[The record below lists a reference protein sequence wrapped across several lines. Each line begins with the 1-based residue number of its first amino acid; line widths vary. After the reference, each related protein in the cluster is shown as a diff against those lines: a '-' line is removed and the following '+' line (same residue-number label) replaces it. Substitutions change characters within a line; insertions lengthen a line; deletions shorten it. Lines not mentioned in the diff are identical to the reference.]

1 MKKAIKILLLTDGL
15 VILAGAML
23 GPLYAV
29 FVERS
34 VGGDLLT
41 AGSSWGVFSIVTG
54 LVILLIGKTED
65 HLKETELAIAAGYLI
80 ISFGFLGYLFVD
92 TVWKLFIIQII
103 LGIGEAISL
112 PAYGAVYSSHLTA
125 GKFAFEWGSWEAMRS
140 IVVGLG
146 ALAGGIIVS
155 IFNFSS
161 LFIWMFILTFVSGLI
176 IIFLPRKVL

>member
-1 MKKAIKILLLTDGL
+1 MKEAIKILLLTDGL
-15 VILAGAML
+15 VMLAGAML

-29 FVERS
+29 FVVRN

-54 LVILLIGKTED
+54 IVILLIGKMED
-65 HLKETELAIAAGYLI
+65 RLKRKELAIAAGYLI

-103 LGIGEAISL
+103 LGIGEAICS
-112 PAYGAVYSSHLTA
+112 PAYAAVYSTHLTA
-125 GKFAFEWGSWEAMRS
+125 GKFALEWGSWEATRN

-155 IFNFSS
+155 IFSFPS

-176 IIFLPRKVL
+176 IIFLPRRMF